1 MENSDLIDTAS
12 MARARA
18 YAPYSKFAVGA
29 AVVMKSTK
37 PAAPCSSRQVLAESN
52 PNMNAFAATLG
63 GDVQEFDLAELLPL
77 PGHGVLEGTSRV

>member
-37 PAAPCSSRQVLAESN
+37 PAAPCSASRQVLAEFN
-52 PNMNAFAATLG
+52 PNMNVFAATLG
-63 GDVQEFDLAELLPL
+63 GKVQEF
-77 PGHGVLEGTSRV
+77 GVLEGTSRV